1 MANKSFWDLDFFVE
15 PWIHRFAH
23 LFYNG
28 DMKMSYKNEVGIIA
42 LGILKLNRSHHKPEQ
57 IERYEALDLQKL
69 SIKLS
74 HGYWKYT
81 YIKSYDT
88 SLSYSMA
95 FNQAL
100 KNIFYREYIM
110 YMNTCAEQL
119 EELDMKV
126 NYTELTRRFLLK
138 YEVGDDDINVR
149 SLQQVFNRHRAQE
162 KMQVIS

>member
-1 MANKSFWDLDFFVE
+1 
-15 PWIHRFAH
+15 
-23 LFYNG
+23 
-28 DMKMSYKNEVGIIA
+28 
-42 LGILKLNRSHHKPEQ
+42 
-57 IERYEALDLQKL
+57 
-69 SIKLS
+69 
-74 HGYWKYT
+74 
-81 YIKSYDT
+81 
-88 SLSYSMA
+88 
-95 FNQAL
+95 
-100 KNIFYREYIM
+100 M